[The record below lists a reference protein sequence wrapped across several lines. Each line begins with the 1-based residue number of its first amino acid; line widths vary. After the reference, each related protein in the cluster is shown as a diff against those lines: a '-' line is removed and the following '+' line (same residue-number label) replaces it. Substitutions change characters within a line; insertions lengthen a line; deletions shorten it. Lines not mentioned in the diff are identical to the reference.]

1 MLLTYWYEE
10 ERLRPVLGSLWSQ
23 RDRIYADKAL
33 PRELMQELFG
43 KELKGSVTRLER
55 FAACPYQYYC
65 IYGLILREREEY
77 TVRPVDLGNLFHRA
91 LEMFSRR
98 LRESD
103 YHWKD
108 IPEEVADA
116 WLTEAVDRAAGED
129 SGDVLH
135 SSARNQY
142 KVQVVER
149 ILKRTVRVLKKH
161 LENSHM
167 EPDRFEL
174 HFGRTDKLHS
184 VHLPLKDGSRMQ
196 LEGFID
202 RVDVCEEEDRILL
215 RIIDYKSGM
224 ETFDIN
230 DLYHGLQMQLVIYMN
245 VASEIYEA
253 ETGKEAVPAGMF
265 YYNLKDPIL
274 KEEGGEEEM
283 YRKNFRMSGYAN
295 SDADI
300 LNKLEEGQENFL
312 SASVRL
318 TKKGVPYKTAAVMNT
333 EDFHT
338 IGRYMRRKIT
348 EMGEAIYDGRI
359 PVSPYK
365 NEKGTACDYCPYH
378 SVCGFDARMEEYAY
392 RDIKKQSTEEVLEA
406 IRREE

>member
-1 MLLTYWYEE
+1 
-10 ERLRPVLGSLWSQ
+10 
-23 RDRIYADKAL
+23 
-33 PRELMQELFG
+33 
-43 KELKGSVTRLER
+43 
-55 FAACPYQYYC
+55 
-65 IYGLILREREEY
+65 
-77 TVRPVDLGNLFHRA
+77 
-91 LEMFSRR
+91 
-98 LRESD
+98 
-103 YHWKD
+103 
-108 IPEEVADA
+108 
-116 WLTEAVDRAAGED
+116 
-129 SGDVLH
+129 
-135 SSARNQY
+135 
-142 KVQVVER
+142 
-149 ILKRTVRVLKKH
+149 
-161 LENSHM
+161 M

-196 LEGFID
+196 LETVE
-202 RVDVCEEEDRILL
+202 RCVDVCEEEDRILL

-318 TKKGVPYKTAAVMNT
+318 TKKGSPVQDGCRHEHRRFPYESVAICAGRSRRWERLSTMAGFRSVLIRMRKERPAITAR
-333 EDFHT
+333 
-338 IGRYMRRKIT
+338 IIRYADLTPAWKNMRTGILKSSRQ
-348 EMGEAIYDGRI
+348 
-359 PVSPYK
+359 
-365 NEKGTACDYCPYH
+365 
-378 SVCGFDARMEEYAY
+378 
-392 RDIKKQSTEEVLEA
+392 KKYWKRSGGKSK
-406 IRREE
+406 